1 MLEPAEERP
10 MDYTIHT
17 KYDGVDLDRGLA
29 ANFGHGIEEPRGG
42 TRKAER
48 LLLRFACT
56 FCLST

>member
-1 MLEPAEERP
+1 

-17 KYDGVDLDRGLA
+17 EYDGVDLDRGLA